1 MLKRSVTMFAA
12 IIFAAASF
20 YGHTQQAA
28 EIFIPIG
35 KSPGISETDTIIGEI
50 KSIDRQN
57 EVITI
62 TDASG
67 TFSVKIKDDT
77 RIWLDKSKIG
87 KTNEV
92 GDIADCKPGSS
103 VEVKYKEPDKI
114 SSVTAEWIKVEVTN

>member
-20 YGHTQQAA
+20 YGHTQQAS

-35 KSPGISETDTIIGEI
+35 KSPGISKTDTIIGEI
-50 KSIDRQN
+50 NSIDSQN

-62 TDASG
+62 TDSSG
-67 TFSVKIKDDT
+67 TFSVKIKNDT
-77 RIWLDKSKIG
+77 KIWLDKSKIR

-92 GDIADCKPGSS
+92 GNIADCKPGRT
-103 VEVKYKEPDKI
+103 VEVKYKEPEKL
-114 SSVTAEWIKVEVTN
+114 SSVTAEWIKVEMTN